1 MKIEQLDP
9 RTLRLH
15 ALARAMDDGDEDS
28 PRQLALA
35 DSIHELGILTPL
47 LITQK
52 GEVLKGARRLR
63 AAKRYQLE
71 TIPCVRVPAG
81 AEASQLVAAVQHHRG
96 YTPAQKTYLI
106 VVSGLLER
114 AFEEAKS
121 GSAVT
126 ALNSDTPTKGPGRP
140 PLTGVFTAEEFAE
153 KLGIARRTL
162 MYCRELVT
170 RYWINDQKRTITDR
184 DGQTETEVTFR
195 EFFEPRLLR
204 EEDPYWVGY
213 VLTAIKQILDQEDK
227 GNHTGGRPQAV
238 SRQLSLFHDVFQT
251 ELKRW
256 EYWEAF
262 TAREKSA
269 HFDRVRAAVEE
280 LDPEKC
286 EALGDYHAKLA
297 SEFKAAS
304 KRAAR

>member
-9 RTLRLH
+9 RTIRLH

-81 AEASQLVAAVQHHRG
+81 AEASSLVAAVLHHRG
-96 YTPAQKTYLI
+96 YTPSQKAYLL
-106 VVSGLLER
+106 VVSGALDA
-114 AFEEAKS
+114 AFAASKVNEKANVY
-121 GSAVT
+121 GSAES
-126 ALNSDTPTKGPGRP
+126 ALP
-140 PLTGVFTAEEFAE
+140 GVFTVEELAE

>member
-9 RTLRLH
+9 ATLRLH
-15 ALARAMDDGDEDS
+15 ALARAIDDGDEDS

-35 DSIHELGILTPL
+35 DSIHEFGISTPL

-52 GEVLKGARRLR
+52 NEILDGARRLR

-71 TIPCVRVPAG
+71 SVPCVRVPAG
-81 AEASQLVAAVQHHRG
+81 EEASRLIAAIQHHRG
-96 YTPAQKTYLI
+96 YTPSQKCYRI
-106 VVSGLLER
+106 VVSGALDE
-114 AFEEAKS
+114 AFAAAKVNKKANVY
-121 GSAVT
+121 GSAET
-126 ALNSDTPTKGPGRP
+126 ALP
-140 PLTGVFTAEEFAE
+140 GVFTAEELADH
-153 KLGIARRTL
+153 LGIARRTL

-170 RYWINDQKRTITDR
+170 RYWINDKKRTITDR

-227 GNHTGGRPQAV
+227 GNHTGGRPQAI

-262 TAREKSA
+262 TAKEKSV
-269 HFDRVRAAVEE
+269 HFERVRAAVEE
-280 LDPEKC
+280 LEPEKC
-286 EALGDYHAKLA
+286 EGLADYHAKLA
-297 SEFKAAS
+297 AEFKSAS
-304 KRAAR
+304 KRASR